1 MVTRVSVNP
10 LDIPFLTGS
19 RRGRRD
25 STCSGPSYL
34 SGVDEDLAPLGVPAV
49 VLGAMLI
56 GGGLAAL
63 LLMTGWSRDYGSLL
77 VIVAFVLYMSLAAA
91 LEVWGWRLIR
101 RLRNSARRPP
111 GGTVRSEIRR

>member
-10 LDIPFLTGS
+10 LDIPFLAGT

-25 STCSGPSYL
+25 SKCSGSSYL
-34 SGVDEDLAPLGVPAV
+34 AGVDEDLAPLGVPAV

-101 RLRNSARRPP
+101 RLHKSARRSS
-111 GGTVRSEIRR
+111 GGAAHPDIHR